1 MCTTESYPSYATIP
15 EMCSAGGSYLG
26 SLKLVLVIGNFAF
39 LLVLCLEHAA
49 WADADRM
56 HLFISATSVISVLN
70 T

>member
-1 MCTTESYPSYATIP
+1 
-15 EMCSAGGSYLG
+15 MCSAGGSYLG